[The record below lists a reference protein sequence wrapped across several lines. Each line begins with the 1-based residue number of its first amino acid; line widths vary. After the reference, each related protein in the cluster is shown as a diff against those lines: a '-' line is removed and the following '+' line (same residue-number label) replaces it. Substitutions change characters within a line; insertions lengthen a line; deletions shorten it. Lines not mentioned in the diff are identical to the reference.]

1 MCKHV
6 SLAQFLEN
14 INNYVI
20 LSNIQTQDSHEA
32 SLTLR
37 DETLLSSLSSC
48 ENHQASRIGIL
59 KQLRIFQI
67 VSSFLSYRNNNYN
80 YCYSK
85 SVSKICALPPLRP

>member
-1 MCKHV
+1 MCKRV

-48 ENHQASRIGIL
+48 ENHRASRIGIL

-67 VSSFLSYRNNNYN
+67 VSYKNNNYN